1 MPELLSSTS
10 LFAVVLT
17 LSAYELGC
25 ACQRRTGL
33 AICNPI
39 LLGAVGVVAVLV
51 AAIDGVGLGGGVR
64 QALHPLVGVYHNPVS
79 AALQGKTGVAQPCN
93 DHCIILL
100 SSLDGLIPLVYH
112 TEAGGSQA
120 LLLSPPS

>member
-51 AAIDGVGLGGGVR
+51 AAKDGVGLGGGVR
-64 QALHPLVGVYHNPVS
+64 QALHPLKGINDHPVS
-79 AALQGKTGVAQPCN
+79 AAFQGEAGVAQPCN
-93 DHCIILL
+93 GHSISLL
-100 SSLDGLIPLVYH
+100 S
-112 TEAGGSQA
+112 
-120 LLLSPPS
+120 LLNGV